1 MIPAEFDYTAPDT
14 LEEAIQAVTDGGE
27 DAKLLAGG
35 HSLLPLMKLRLAAPT
50 LLVDLRKVPGLHG
63 IQRENGNW
71 RIGALT
77 PHAALEHTPDLGIVS
92 KTAGTIADP
101 QVRNRGTIGGSLAHG
116 DPASDLPAVML
127 ICDASVTLQGAG
139 GNQRRVAANDLF
151 RNYLE
156 TAIEPAE
163 VLTEVRMPV
172 YDGWGFSYQ
181 KFNRRSED
189 WAMVAVSVLLKQ
201 TGDVCEDVRVGL
213 TNMASVPLRAGAVE
227 EALRGQPLNKESIAR
242 AADQAAEGTDPPAD
256 LNASADYKRHLARVL
271 TRRALEEA
279 AGLP

>member
-35 HSLLPLMKLRLAAPT
+35 HSLLPLMKLRLAAPS

-139 GNQRRVAANDLF
+139 GNQRSVAASDLF

-163 VLTEVRMPV
+163 VLTEVRMPA
-172 YDGWGFSYQ
+172 YDGWGYSYQ

-189 WAMVAVSVLLKQ
+189 WAMVAVSVLVKQ

-227 EALRGQPLNKESIAR
+227 DALRGQPLNKDSIAR
-242 AADQAAEGTDPPAD
+242 AAEQAAEGTEPPAD
-256 LNASADYKRHLARVL
+256 LNASAEYKRHLARVL

>member
-139 GNQRRVAANDLF
+139 GNQRSVAANDLF

-227 EALRGQPLNKESIAR
+227 EALRGQPLNKESIAS

>member
-14 LEEAIQAVTDGGE
+14 LEEAIQAVADGGE

-35 HSLLPLMKLRLAAPT
+35 HSLLPLMKLRLAAPS

-63 IQRENGNW
+63 IQREDGNW
-71 RIGALT
+71 RIGAMT
-77 PHAALEHTPDLGIVS
+77 PHAVLEHTPDLGVVS
-92 KTAGTIADP
+92 RTAGTIADP

-116 DPASDLPAVML
+116 DPASDLPAVMM

-139 GNQRRVAANDLF
+139 SQQRSVSANDLF

-156 TAIEPAE
+156 TAIEPTE
-163 VLTEVRMPV
+163 VLTEVRMPA
-172 YDGWGFSYQ
+172 YDGWGYSYQ

-189 WAMVAVSVLLKQ
+189 WAMVAVSVLVKQ

-227 EALRGQPLNKESIAR
+227 DALRGQPLNKESIAR
-242 AADQAAEGTDPPAD
+242 AAEQAAEGTDPPAD
-256 LNASADYKRHLARVL
+256 LNASGDYKRHLARVL